1 MSGRPEHIFFQRG
14 NASDQHS
21 HEKMLSTTNN
31 QATDDEKNM
40 RGHFTSIRTA
50 IIEKNTSNKCW

>member
-14 NASDQHS
+14 NANDQHS

-31 QATDDEKNM
+31 QGTDDEKNM
-40 RGHFTSIRTA
+40 RCHFTSIRTA